1 MLSDI
6 SQTEKD
12 KCCMISLKFGILK
25 IIQTN
30 IYNKTETLTDLEK
43 KLAVTSGEGGGTIQE
58 WESRRYKLLHGKIS
72 STMYCTTWGI

>member
-12 KCCMISLKFGILK
+12 KCCMISLTFRILK

-30 IYNKTETLTDLEK
+30 VYNKTETLTDLEK
-43 KLAVTSGEGGGTIQE
+43 KLAVTSGE
-58 WESRRYKLLHGKIS
+58 RKVGK
-72 STMYCTTWGI
+72 G

>member
-12 KCCMISLKFGILK
+12 KCCMISLTFRILK

-30 IYNKTETLTDLEK
+30 VYNKTETLTDLEK
-43 KLAVTSGEGGGTIQE
+43 KFAVTSGE
-58 WESRRYKLLHGKIS
+58 RKVGK
-72 STMYCTTWGI
+72 G

>member
-1 MLSDI
+1 MTFATTWMDLEDIMLSDI

-43 KLAVTSGEGGGTIQE
+43 KLAVTSGE
-58 WESRRYKLLHGKIS
+58 R
-72 STMYCTTWGI
+72 

>member
-43 KLAVTSGEGGGTIQE
+43 KLAVTSGE
-58 WESRRYKLLHGKIS
+58 R
-72 STMYCTTWGI
+72 